1 MCTLTAIE
9 RLIYDEFAV
18 SKVLVVAPL
27 RVAKVTWSDEIKK
40 WDHLSHLTY
49 SVVIG
54 SGRERMEALRRKAD
68 VYMINRENL

>member
-27 RVAKVTWSDEIKK
+27 RVAKVTWSDEMKK
-40 WDHLSHLTY
+40 WDHLSHLTC

-68 VYMINRENL
+68 V

>member
-40 WDHLSHLTY
+40 WDHLSHLQ
-49 SVVIG
+49 IA
-54 SGRERMEALRRKAD
+54 SGDALPLW
-68 VYMINRENL
+68 M